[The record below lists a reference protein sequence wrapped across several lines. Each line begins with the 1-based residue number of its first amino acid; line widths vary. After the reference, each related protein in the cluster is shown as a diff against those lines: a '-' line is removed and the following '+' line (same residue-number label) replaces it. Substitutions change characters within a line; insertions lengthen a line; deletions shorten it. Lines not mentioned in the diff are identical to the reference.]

1 MPTLKYALGSD
12 WGKHV
17 GNVDVTS
24 SLNGRSNTQRED
36 LKIANMLCQ
45 SMIGG
50 AMVARLTPDQKIAC
64 SNHIRVSCRIF
75 NFLSNQKLIRV
86 YFFVH
91 LRFFGSLRLLWKWKK
106 ILNANT
112 SPHYC
117 MESVLQNIYTL
128 FFIRTLKLRFDV
140 LKSGS
145 QKMFM
150 LP

>member
-1 MPTLKYALGSD
+1 MSGARRRPVPTLKYALGSD

-36 LKIANMLCQ
+36 LKIAIIQYLIR
-45 SMIGG
+45 SGG
-50 AMVARLTPDQKIAC
+50 AVAARLTPDQKVAW
-64 SNHIRVSCRIF
+64 SNHVRVSCSIHI
-75 NFLSNQKLIRV
+75 LSNQKLIRV

-128 FFIRTLKLRFDV
+128 FYKNIEA
-140 LKSGS
+140 
-145 QKMFM
+145 QI
-150 LP
+150 